1 MSTEA
6 APTLSITAIQA
17 RRTKELER
25 AFMRILAKKPTTLEK
40 AAIKRAALLATR
52 AEAATLDSAVP
63 VEHVVSLVNL
73 SRRAEASLFDLI
85 GHPKRRAEAVPC
97 YDDSPGEAIAALMRE
112 AEGHD

>member
-1 MSTEA
+1 M
-6 APTLSITAIQA
+6 
-17 RRTKELER
+17 
-25 AFMRILAKKPTTLEK
+25 
-40 AAIKRAALLATR
+40 
-52 AEAATLDSAVP
+52 P